1 MTKLHKLTAAITGH
15 TTGLGN
21 SFFRLLQSH
30 GYETVGFSRSN
41 GYDLRDYTK
50 VGNMLEH
57 VRGFDLFINNAK
69 PDYAQSQI
77 LYRLA
82 RSWTQGTIVSIGSR
96 AVIQDPKWNDT
107 FLLEYLT
114 QKTALCHAHNALSK
128 LAGCRMI
135 IVHPEHLGEQTDQYV
150 EELIKK
156 LNL

>member
-1 MTKLHKLTAAITGH
+1 MKAAITGH

-21 SFFRLLQSH
+21 SFFRLLSTR
-30 GYETVGFSRSN
+30 GYDTIGFSRSN

-50 VGNMLEH
+50 VGDMLE
-57 VRGFDLFINNAK
+57 RIQDFNLFINNAK

-82 RSWTQGTIVSIGSR
+82 RSWSQGVIISIGSH
-96 AVIQDPKWNDT
+96 AVIEDPGWNDT

-114 QKTALCHAHNALSK
+114 QKTALCHAHAMLSQSSS
-128 LAGCRMI
+128 CRMI
-135 IVHPEHLGEQTDQYV
+135 IVHPEHLGDRTDQYV
-150 EELIKK
+150 EEVIKK

>member
-1 MTKLHKLTAAITGH
+1 MKAAITGH

-21 SFFRLLQSH
+21 SFFRLLSGH

-50 VGNMLEH
+50 VGDMLE
-57 VRGFDLFINNAK
+57 RIQGFDLFINNAK

-82 RSWTQGTIVSIGSR
+82 RSWSQGVIISIGSH
-96 AVIQDPKWNDT
+96 AVVENPKWDDT

-114 QKTALCHAHNALSK
+114 QKTALCHAHAMLSQ
-128 LAGCRMI
+128 LSSCRMI
-135 IVHPEHLGEQTDQYV
+135 LVHPEHLGDQSDQYV

>member
-1 MTKLHKLTAAITGH
+1 MKAAITGH

-21 SFFRLLQSH
+21 SFFRSLIRR

-41 GYDLRDYTK
+41 GYDLRDYSR
-50 VGNMLEH
+50 VSDMLEH
-57 VRGFDLFINNAK
+57 VQGFDLFINNAK

-82 RSWTQGTIVSIGSR
+82 RSWNHGTIISIGSH
-96 AVIQDPKWNDT
+96 AVIEDPGWNDT

-114 QKTALCHAHNALSK
+114 QKTALCHAHDVLVE

-135 IVHPEHLGEQTDQYV
+135 IVHPKHLGDQTDQYV
-150 EELIKK
+150 EDLIQR
-156 LNL
+156 LNI